1 MLTRA
6 VAALTGALLM
16 LSPLSVLAQQ
26 NVDQRE
32 EVNKGTVGIIS
43 GGVNGTYIRIASDLA
58 SVLDSGNDMRILPI
72 RGKGSV
78 QNITDILFLRGIDIG
93 IVQSDVLEFAKREEI
108 IPSIT
113 DRIHY
118 ITKLYNEEV
127 HILARAD
134 IAGIE
139 DLVGQPVNLG
149 IAGSG
154 TAMTSSII
162 FDSLGLS
169 VDEKFF
175 DQDRALE
182 MLKSGEI
189 AAQVFVAGKP
199 TSVFNTLTSED
210 GLHFVAIPLSPL
222 LLETYLPSR
231 LTSVEYPNLV
241 KPDSPVDTVAVGAVM
256 AVYNWDNES
265 YRYRKVERFI
275 DAFFSR
281 FEEFQEAPRHPKWQE
296 VSLTAQV
303 PGWNRF
309 AAADQWLA
317 TKTTDAPV
325 KQEFGAFLA
334 EGSIDPASLT
344 DADKSALFQDF
355 LEWRVNNNQ

>member
-1 MLTRA
+1 MLTKA
-6 VAALTGALLM
+6 VAALTCAM
-16 LSPLSVLAQQ
+16 LIMSPLSLLAQD
-26 NVDQRE
+26 NADPVE

-43 GGVNGTYIRIASDLA
+43 GGVTGTYIKIASDLA

-78 QNITDILFLRGIDIG
+78 QNISDILFLRGIDIG
-93 IVQSDVLEFAKREEI
+93 IVQSDVLEFAKRQEI

-134 IAGIE
+134 IANIE
-139 DLVGQPVNLG
+139 DLAGQPVNLG

-162 FDSLGLS
+162 FDTLGLS
-169 VDEKFF
+169 VDEKFL
-175 DQDRALE
+175 DQGQALE
-182 MLKSGEI
+182 MLKAGEL

-199 TSVFNTLTSED
+199 TSVFNTLTPED
-210 GLHFVAIPLSPL
+210 NLHFVSIPLSPL

-231 LTSVEYPNLV
+231 LTSEEYPNLV
-241 KPDSPVDTVAVGAVM
+241 QPEVPVDTVAVGAVM

-281 FEEFQEAPRHPKWQE
+281 FDEFQEAPWHPKWQE

-325 KQEFGAFLA
+325 QKEFGAFLA
-334 EGSIDPASLT
+334 EVSIDPGSLT
-344 DADKSALFQDF
+344 DADKDMLFQDF
-355 LEWRVNNNQ
+355 LEWRVSNQ